1 MISTIHAAI
10 AALTNRDARIG
21 LHPPYAELIG
31 AGAVVFMMGLLVGS
45 GL

>member
-1 MISTIHAAI
+1 MISTLHAAI

-31 AGAVVFMMGLLVGS
+31 AGAVVFFGVVLIGAML
-45 GL
+45 

>member
-10 AALTNRDARIG
+10 TALTNRDARIG

-45 GL
+45 HI

>member
-1 MISTIHAAI
+1 MIASIHAAI
-10 AALTNRDARIG
+10 AALTNPEARIG

-45 GL
+45 HL

>member
-31 AGAVVFMMGLLVGS
+31 AGAVVFMMAWLVAV
-45 GL
+45 

>member
-1 MISTIHAAI
+1 MTDTIRQIIS
-10 AALTNRDARIG
+10 ALTNRDARIG

-45 GL
+45 HL

>member
-10 AALTNRDARIG
+10 AALTNPEGRMGIR
-21 LHPPYAELIG
+21 PPYAELIG

-45 GL
+45 HI

>member
-1 MISTIHAAI
+1 MISTLHAAMS
-10 AALTNRDARIG
+10 ALTNRDARIG

-45 GL
+45 HF

>member
-1 MISTIHAAI
+1 MIASIHAAI

-31 AGAVVFMMGLLVGS
+31 AGAVVFMMGLLMGS
-45 GL
+45 HI

>member
-1 MISTIHAAI
+1 MIRKIR

-31 AGAVVFMMGLLVGS
+31 AGLWCS
-45 GL
+45 

>member
-1 MISTIHAAI
+1 VIASIHAAI

-45 GL
+45 HI

>member
-1 MISTIHAAI
+1 MIASIHAAL

-45 GL
+45 HI